1 MTQAS
6 LLGFIFLIMVQMPEF
21 PQWLGVTL
29 LVIVF
34 MASFF
39 GVRIFLRSV
48 GEEEKDED
56 DKIRAEDA
64 RHAGDPKFPNRKPTK
79 HTV

>member
-6 LLGFIFLIMVQMPEF
+6 LLGFIFRIMVQMPEF